1 MQEEE
6 VGKNKILNI
15 NGLAVCTD
23 AIIKEENYKK
33 VIITKN
39 GKFTVYS
46 LFFDSNRFS
55 TLNSL
60 SKEDELE
67 LETESKLSKMVD
79 FCIKILRKNFIS
91 SNELRQK
98 LNKKF
103 NDEELTNEVIELLI
117 KNKILDD
124 KKYVFIAKSLLDEA
138 MYGKYFIIDYF
149 KKKKISNEII
159 ATLTFD
165 EEKEVEKAFKF
176 FQSIKNI
183 YVFTNTLKAKKKIGQ
198 ELLSRGFE
206 LNIISSLVD
215 NLKTDHENEQK
226 LLEKDAIKLKNKF
239 SKKYSGLVLQNK
251 IITGL
256 IKIGYS
262 YKEITNYL
270 NNGGISND

>member
-6 VGKNKILNI
+6 VGKNKILN
-15 NGLAVCTD
+15 
-23 AIIKEENYKK
+23 IKEENYKK

-46 LFFDSNRFS
+46 LFFDTNRFS

-67 LETESKLSKMVD
+67 LEKESKLSKMVD

-138 MYGKYFIIDYF
+138 MYGKYFII
-149 KKKKISNEII
+149 
-159 ATLTFD
+159 
-165 EEKEVEKAFKF
+165 EEKEVEKAFNF

>member
-15 NGLAVCTD
+15 
-23 AIIKEENYKK
+23 KEENYKK
-33 VIITKN
+33 VVITKN

-46 LFFDSNRFS
+46 LFFDCNRFS

-67 LETESKLSKMVD
+67 LEKESKLSKMVD

-98 LNKKF
+98 LNRKF

-138 MYGKYFIIDYF
+138 LYGKYFIIDYF

-215 NLKTDHENEQK
+215 NLKTDHEIEQK
-226 LLEKDAIKLKNKF
+226 LLERDAIKLKNKF

>member
-1 MQEEE
+1 M
-6 VGKNKILNI
+6 
-15 NGLAVCTD
+15 
-23 AIIKEENYKK
+23 
-33 VIITKN
+33 
-39 GKFTVYS
+39 
-46 LFFDSNRFS
+46 
-55 TLNSL
+55 
-60 SKEDELE
+60 
-67 LETESKLSKMVD
+67 
-79 FCIKILRKNFIS
+79 
-91 SNELRQK
+91 
-98 LNKKF
+98 
-103 NDEELTNEVIELLI
+103 TNEVIELLI

-138 MYGKYFIIDYF
+138 LYGKYFIIDYF

-165 EEKEVEKAFKF
+165 EEKEVEKAFNF

-215 NLKTDHENEQK
+215 NLKTDHEIEQK
-226 LLEKDAIKLKNKF
+226 LLERDAIKLKNKF